1 MTTEPKTL
9 AELFAEEEANRMA
22 EAKAEIAAEDAAWL
36 ALSDAE
42 RASITA
48 NREAYW
54 RDIEDAC
61 AASDEEE

>member
-1 MTTEPKTL
+1 MSTEPKTL
-9 AELFAEEEANRMA
+9 GELLAEDEAA
-22 EAKAEIAAEDAAWL
+22 ALAKARADIAAERRAWL

-54 RDIEDAC
+54 RDIEDTNV
-61 AASDEEE
+61 EEEE